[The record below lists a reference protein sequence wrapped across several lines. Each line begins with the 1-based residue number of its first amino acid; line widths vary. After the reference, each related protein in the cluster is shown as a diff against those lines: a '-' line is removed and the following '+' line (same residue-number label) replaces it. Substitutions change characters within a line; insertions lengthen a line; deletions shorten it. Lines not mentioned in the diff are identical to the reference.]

1 MSLTHDVLIVGGGMV
16 GGSLALALR
25 RSGLRV
31 GLIEARPFPTGNAP
45 AFDDRVIA
53 LSLGS
58 RRIMQGLG
66 LWEDLAPEAT
76 AIRRIHVSDRG
87 HFGATRIDCADEG
100 VEALGYVA
108 ELRAM
113 GAVLTHHFERDE
125 AEPELI
131 MPATLVDL
139 EQDADAVRVTV
150 ERGSGER
157 DELAARLLV
166 AADGTHSPVRERL
179 GIAVQREDYGQ
190 TAVIANVATERS
202 HDGVAYE
209 RFTEHGP
216 LAMLPMSD
224 GRCSLVW
231 THRSEDAEAR
241 MAQDDDA
248 FRADLQQAFG
258 WRLGAI
264 TRVGRRASY
273 PLALWRSAADYQ
285 GRCVLIGNAAH
296 TLHPVAGQGLNLGL
310 RDVAVLAELLWEAAH
325 RGRDPGSAV
334 LLARFS
340 EWRRADL
347 RFTAGYTD
355 FLVRLFSNPWPPL
368 AHARAAGLIVVDRLP
383 PLRHA
388 LARRNMGLAGRQPL
402 LGRGLSPLERI
413 ARWAS

>member
-1 MSLTHDVLIVGGGMV
+1 MSFTHDVLIVGGGMV

-53 LSLGS
+53 LALGS
-58 RRIMQGLG
+58 RRILQGLG
-66 LWEDLAPEAT
+66 LWDELAAEAT

-113 GAVLTHHFERDE
+113 GAVLTRHFEDS
-125 AEPELI
+125 PELDLV
-131 MPATLVDL
+131 MPAALVDL
-139 EQDADAVRVTV
+139 VQDATGVTVTV
-150 ERGSGER
+150 ERGSGASETLR
-157 DELAARLLV
+157 GRLLV
-166 AADGTHSPVRERL
+166 AADGTASPVRERL
-179 GIAVQREDYGQ
+179 GIGVRRQDYGQ
-190 TAVIANVATERS
+190 VAVIANVATERP
-202 HDGVAYE
+202 HRGVAYE

-216 LAMLPMSD
+216 LAMLPMGD

-231 THRSEDAEAR
+231 THRAAEAEAR
-241 MAQDDDA
+241 MAQDDDG
-248 FRADLQQAFG
+248 FREGLQQAYG
-258 WRLGAI
+258 WRLGRI
-264 TRVGRRASY
+264 GRVGRRASY
-273 PLALWRSAADYQ
+273 PLALWRSEADYL

-310 RDVAVLAELLWEAAH
+310 RDVAVLAELLWQAAH
-325 RGRDPGSAV
+325 DGHDPGSPA
-334 LLARFS
+334 LLERFAA
-340 EWRRADL
+340 WRRDDL

-368 AHARAAGLIVVDRLP
+368 GHARACGLIAVDRLA

-402 LGRGLSPLERI
+402 LGRGLSPLDRI
-413 ARWAS
+413 ARLAS